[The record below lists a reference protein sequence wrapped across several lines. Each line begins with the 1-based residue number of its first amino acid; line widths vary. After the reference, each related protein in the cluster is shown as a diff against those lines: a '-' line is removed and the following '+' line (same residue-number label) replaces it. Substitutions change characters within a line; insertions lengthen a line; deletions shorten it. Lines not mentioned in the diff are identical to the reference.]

1 MIDQKR
7 AEATAV
13 ACAVCF
19 SMSLKEEGAAS
30 ACQ

>member
-1 MIDQKR
+1 MIDQRK
-7 AEATAV
+7 AEMSAV